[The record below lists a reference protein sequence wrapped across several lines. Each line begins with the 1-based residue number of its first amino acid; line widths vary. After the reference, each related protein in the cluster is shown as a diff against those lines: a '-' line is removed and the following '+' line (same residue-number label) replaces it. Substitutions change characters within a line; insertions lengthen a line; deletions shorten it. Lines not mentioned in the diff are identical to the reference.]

1 MARTT
6 LALAAACAVASVA
19 PAVPV
24 AAAPASTAATAIVL
38 ERTGG
43 FAGRSD
49 TFVVDRS
56 TVGGRTPLR
65 AAGSAEFRSLRR
77 SYQLRNNCC
86 DRYTYRI
93 TVSYRHGRSKTV
105 DTVQGAPA
113 PRILGYVIDEVQ
125 RVGRQTPEGLTRKS
139 AERLRVAG

>member
-6 LALAAACAVASVA
+6 TSTTSALAAAFAVAAVV

-24 AAAPASTAATAIVL
+24 AAAPASTPATAIIL

-49 TFVVDRS
+49 TFVIDRS

-86 DRYTYRI
+86 DRYTYRLI
-93 TVSYRHGRSKTV
+93 VSYRHGRSKTV

-113 PRILGYVIDEVQ
+113 PRILRYVIDEVQ
-125 RVGRQTPEGLTRKS
+125 RVGRENPDGPTR
-139 AERLRVAG
+139 RVS